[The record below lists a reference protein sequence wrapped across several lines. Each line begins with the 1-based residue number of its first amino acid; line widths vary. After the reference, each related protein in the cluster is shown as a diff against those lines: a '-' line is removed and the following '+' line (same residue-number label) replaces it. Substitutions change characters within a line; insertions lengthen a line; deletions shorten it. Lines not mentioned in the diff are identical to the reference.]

1 MWPFQAAPQEGSMG
15 EFSPWHWLLVIA
27 IALLLFAPTRF
38 ASLGKSLAEGIRS
51 FKSAFKEGEEKKDD
65 NTEKKS

>member
-1 MWPFQAAPQEGSMG
+1 MG

-51 FKSAFKEGEEKKDD
+51 FKEGMRGDPPGTAPPPTTPAPPVAT
-65 NTEKKS
+65 TEKK

>member
-1 MWPFQAAPQEGSMG
+1 MG
-15 EFSPWHWLLVIA
+15 EMSPLHWLLVIA

-51 FKSAFKEGEEKKDD
+51 FKSAFKEGDEKKDGD
-65 NTEKKS
+65 TEKKS

>member
-1 MWPFQAAPQEGSMG
+1 MG
-15 EFSPWHWLLVIA
+15 EFSPLHWLLVIA

-51 FKSAFKEGEEKKDD
+51 FKSAFKDGDDKKNE
-65 NTEKKS
+65 NTDKKS

>member
-1 MWPFQAAPQEGSMG
+1 MG

-51 FKSAFKEGEEKKDD
+51 FKSALKDPEEKKDD
-65 NTEKKS
+65 SAGKKS

>member
-1 MWPFQAAPQEGSMG
+1 MG
-15 EFSPWHWLLVIA
+15 EMSPLHWLLVIA

-51 FKSAFKEGEEKKDD
+51 FKSAFKEDGEKKDGD
-65 NTEKKS
+65 SEKKS